1 MKLLNYGRSIA
12 LFCMP
17 LMLGACASN
26 SDLNRLQR
34 QVNQV
39 TNTTQTNQANSW
51 SEIDSLR
58 QEVAML
64 RGQLDDMK
72 RGFEKAGGLQNMSDS
87 VARHD
92 RALRIVESRMAMD
105 LQLGGDPSASGSEMS
120 QQDTAPAPAAAPV
133 PAAPAVR
140 PEPPVQPRPVQP
152 AQKPAQVSS
161 GNMAQ
166 KLYDNGIDNFNKRK
180 YQAAARSFDDLT
192 KNYPKNKLAA
202 NAWFWKGESY
212 YQMKNY
218 AQAALAYQNVISGSP
233 NSPKAPSS
241 YFKQGMAFIQL
252 NKNAAG
258 RQRLNELIRKYPSS
272 PEARR
277 AKQVLD
283 GKNI

>member
-1 MKLLNYGRSIA
+1 MLNHGKTIVLLC
-12 LFCMP
+12 LP

-39 TNTTQTNQANSW
+39 TSTTQTNQANSW

-64 RGQLDDMK
+64 RGQMDDLK
-72 RGFEKAGGLQNMSDS
+72 RGLDKAGGSQNLADS
-87 VARHD
+87 VARHE
-92 RALRIVESRMAMD
+92 RALRLVESRMAMD
-105 LQLGGDPSASGSEMS
+105 LQMGGD
-120 QQDTAPAPAAAPV
+120 APAGDEATAAAAIPAA
-133 PAAPAVR
+133 AAPAVR
-140 PEPPVQPRPVQP
+140 TPAPAVPAPVQAKPVQQP
-152 AQKPAQVSS
+152 PKQTQVSS
-161 GNMAQ
+161 GEMAQ
-166 KLYDNGIDNFNKRK
+166 KLYDNGIDNYNKRK
-180 YQAAARSFDDLT
+180 YSAAVRSFDDFT
-192 KNYPKNKLAA
+192 KNYPKNKLAS

-252 NKNAAG
+252 HKDAAG
-258 RQRLNELIRKYPSS
+258 RQRLNELVKKYPSS

-277 AKQVLD
+277 AKQVLA
-283 GKNI
+283 GNAN